1 MSIVTH
7 ALHWGA
13 TKIILATF
21 FALQVLPGIAA
32 AATNTKPTISG
43 TPPTTATVGTK
54 YAFTPTSKDANGD
67 VLNFVIVNRPSWLKF
82 SYGTGGISGTPTTAG
97 TWPNIQIFVSDG
109 KSNVAMPKF
118 SIVVKKAGSTTPNRA
133 PTISGTPATSVTAG
147 NTYTFRP
154 TASDPDK
161 NTLAFSIANRPS
173 WAAFSTSTG
182 TLSGTPSSS
191 SVGTYSNVVIAV
203 NDGKLS
209 ARLPAFTITVK
220 GVTSTNTAP
229 KISGSPLTS
238 IKAGTAY
245 SFTPTASD
253 ANGDP
258 LTFSVTNKP
267 TWATFSTTNGK
278 LSGTPTAAQVGTY
291 ANVSIKVSDGKAAAS
306 LAPFTVNVIAA
317 GSASGSA
324 SLSWTPPTQNTDGS
338 TLSNLSGYRI
348 YYGTNSGALNQTVQV
363 SGAGMSRYVV
373 EDLPP
378 AKYYFAVKA
387 ITSAGGESALSN
399 IASKTIQ

>member
-7 ALHWGA
+7 ALHSGA
-13 TKIILATF
+13 TKIILAAF
-21 FALQVLPGIAA
+21 FALQALPGIAV
-32 AATNTKPTISG
+32 AATNSKPTISG
-43 TPPTTATVGTK
+43 TPASTAVIGRR
-54 YAFTPTSKDANGD
+54 YAFTPASRDANGD
-67 VLNFVIVNRPSWLKF
+67 LLNFVILNQPSWLSF
-82 SYGTGGISGTPTTAG
+82 SYGTGTISGTPTKAG
-97 TWPNIQIFVSDG
+97 TWSNIQIFVSDG
-109 KSNVAMPKF
+109 RANVALPKF
-118 SIVVKKAGSTTPNRA
+118 SIVVKAGSTTPNRA

-147 NTYTFRP
+147 STYSFRP

-161 NTLAFSIANRPS
+161 NALGFTIANRPS

-182 TLSGTPSSS
+182 TLSGTPSSGN
-191 SVGTYSNVVIAV
+191 VGTYSNIVIAAS
-203 NDGKLS
+203 DGKLS
-209 ARLPAFTITVK
+209 ARLSAFTITVK
-220 GVTSTNTAP
+220 AVTSTNTAP

-253 ANGDP
+253 ANGDA

-267 TWATFSTTNGK
+267 AWAAFSTTNGK

-291 ANVSIKVSDGKAAAS
+291 ANVSIKVSDGKAATS

-324 SLSWTPPTQNTDGS
+324 SLSWTPPTANTDGS

-348 YYGTNSGALNQTVQV
+348 YYGTNSGALNQTIQV

-387 ITSAGGESALSN
+387 ITSVGAESALSN